1 MADRKAKRVLVVED
15 EFLVALHLEDLLTEL
30 GHQVVGP
37 AGRINEA
44 LDLAR
49 SCEIDFAVLD
59 VNLAHRASLDEG
71 PDLYRHSGT
80 RTTVA

>member
-30 GHQVVGP
+30 GHQVGP
-37 AGRINEA
+37 ARRINEA

-49 SCEIDFAVLD
+49 SCIDFC
-59 VNLAHRASLDEG
+59 RAR
-71 PDLYRHSGT
+71 YQSGASGEP
-80 RTTVA
+80 R